1 MVAWRYEISLL
12 ELKNIIF
19 HSFAALIREIFLR
32 ILEEKFRISAWLL
45 CIILLLHKL
54 TYLRTIKCLLLI
66 ATYNTDKKLSG
77 LNFIQSKTQYQTAKT
92 GWLKVKNKF
101 I

>member
-32 ILEEKFRISAWLL
+32 TLEEKFRISAWPCNIL

-92 GWLKVKNKF
+92 G
-101 I
+101 